1 MGNSVIDYIFV
12 QETTS
17 YLLRGALVS
26 IQIAATACSI
36 GFLLGTT
43 LALVQTGTHRLSR
56 WLVTVLVTVIRG
68 TPMLVQIMIV
78 FYILPQ
84 IGINL
89 SAYWSAILAIGL
101 NSSAYLSQTIRSGIS
116 SIGKGQWEAA
126 QVLGFN
132 RMQTLR
138 YIILPQALRVVLPTL
153 GNELITLLK
162 DSSLASTI
170 GVVELVKEGTLIISR
185 TYKVIPVYCLVTII
199 YLIMTTILSVTLAY
213 VERRMNK
220 HAHN

>member
-1 MGNSVIDYIFV
+1 MIDYIFV
-12 QETTS
+12 QETGS

-26 IQIAATACSI
+26 VQIAALSCSI
-36 GFLLGTT
+36 GFLFGTV
-43 LALVQTGTHRLSR
+43 LALTQTGTNKLLR
-56 WLVTVLVTVIRG
+56 WLVTIFVTAVRG
-68 TPMLVQIMIV
+68 TPMLMQIFIV

-84 IGINL
+84 IGIIL
-89 SAYWSAILAIGL
+89 PAFWSAVLAIGL

-126 QVLGFN
+126 QVLGFS
-132 RMQTLR
+132 RIQTLR
-138 YIILPQALRVVLPTL
+138 YIILPQALRVILPTL

-170 GVVELVKEGTLIISR
+170 GVVELLKEGSLIISR
-185 TYKVIPVYCLVTII
+185 TYKIIPVYLMVTII
-199 YLIMTTILSVTLAY
+199 YLVMTTILSVALAY
-213 VERRMNK
+213 AEKRMKK